1 MNLRKM
7 TLRYMGWCPG
17 IEAAAQFIPEN
28 RMPVQAVHISI
39 AGGFL
44 LLLLYLSLVT
54 AIPQSY
60 AWDLG
65 FEEADLDEAFN
76 MYVREEGR
84 EFRGTYSV
92 RIWVE
97 APENTTVQVHL
108 LEGFYRPWGSGGYR
122 TREVEEQFGI
132 QETWTFR
139 NSLVYWYGGGPPH
152 GDRVTMKRDLYNPY
166 RWRACS
172 ESMEATVH
180 IRIEFLSSDRSPG
193 RPPL

>member
-1 MNLRKM
+1 MNLRSVA
-7 TLRYMGWCPG
+7 LRHLGWCPG
-17 IEAAAQFIPEN
+17 VKAAADFTPGKVT
-28 RMPVQAVHISI
+28 RDRAVHVSI

-44 LLLLYLSLVT
+44 LLLLYLSLSAGV
-54 AIPQSY
+54 PRSY

-65 FEEADLDEAFN
+65 FEEADLDEALN
-76 MYVREEGR
+76 MYVKEEAR

-108 LEGFYRPWGSGGYR
+108 LEGFYRPWLSGGYR

-132 QETWTFR
+132 RETWTFR
-139 NSLVYWYGGGPPH
+139 NGLLHWYGGAPPQR
-152 GDRVTMKRDLYNPY
+152 DRLTMRRNLYNPY

-172 ESMEATVH
+172 ESTEATVH
-180 IRIEFLSSDRSPG
+180 IRIEFLSSDWSPG
-193 RPPL
+193 GPP

>member
-1 MNLRKM
+1 MRRAALRF
-7 TLRYMGWCPG
+7 LGWCPG
-17 IEAAAQFIPEN
+17 VEAAARFIPEN
-28 RMPVQAVHISI
+28 RMPDRAVHISI

-54 AIPQSY
+54 AVPRSY

-65 FEEADLDEAFN
+65 FEEADLDEALN
-76 MYVREEGR
+76 MYVREEAR

-108 LEGFYRPWGSGGYR
+108 LEEFYRPWRSGGYR

-132 QETWTFR
+132 QETGTFR
-139 NSLVYWYGGGPPH
+139 NGLVYWYGGGPPQ
-152 GDRVTMKRDLYNPY
+152 GDRVIMETDLYNPY

-172 ESMEATVH
+172 ESTEATVH
-180 IRIEFLSSDRSPG
+180 MRIEFLSSGDRSPG